1 MYDFNGNNKGHRSPS
16 LARYPSRSSTAVI
29 TQPPKEGYLKTSK
42 GNLSFIFCVITF
54 IFCDLHFPTFIFFL
68 IYRSIKLFFLCVVG
82 YIFKEKKEIPPYI
95 IWFLIV
101 LLFN

>member
-29 TQPPKEGYLKTSK
+29 TQPPKERHLKPSK
-42 GNLSFIFCVITF
+42 GNLSFIFCVITFIFCVITF

-68 IYRSIKLFFLCVVG
+68 IYRGIKLFFVCSRLH
-82 YIFKEKKEIPPYI
+82 F
-95 IWFLIV
+95 
-101 LLFN
+101 